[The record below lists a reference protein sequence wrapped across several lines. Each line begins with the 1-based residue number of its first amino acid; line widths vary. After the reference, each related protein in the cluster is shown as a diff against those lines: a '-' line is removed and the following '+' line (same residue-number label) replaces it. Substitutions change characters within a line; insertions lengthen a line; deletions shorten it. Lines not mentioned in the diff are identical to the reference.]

1 MAFLKSLRLFW
12 TFHLLVF
19 IVADGIGGPRAHTLC
34 QHLDDSTHIE
44 VVRPNEADY
53 EALRTENWAQ
63 TAWQMPTCIV
73 RPRNTEHLQKV
84 IPKLVASNVS
94 FTVRSGGHCPH
105 AGAGNLN
112 NGILIDMSYFN
123 HFTYDE
129 RRAVV
134 EIGTGLRWGEV
145 YAQLDKYQVTVV
157 GGRVADVGVGG
168 LTLGGGLSWL
178 SDLYGLVADNVLNF
192 EVVLANGAVINAN
205 LEHHPDLFWALKG
218 GATNFGIVTKIRLKT
233 FPIHQVWGGFRF
245 HPISDLPLLMDAMF
259 EYQSRSINDPYA
271 NMMIMASPTNDTVGV
286 IVTLIY
292 LQPKIQPDVFEP
304 FYRVNSILDTTQ
316 LQTLT
321 EFIISNPLPNST
333 TRFDWASTT
342 LKPNKLLYQDLANIS
357 VRSTSIEQIHSV
369 TAGTLLFGFQ
379 PICSSAVRAGH
390 ARGGNALGLESVDQ
404 TWVVIDAVWWWSD
417 DDDTVHS
424 AVQSVV
430 TEIYDRSTER
440 DLSLPFLFMND
451 ANWDQDVI
459 ASYGRSS
466 VEKLRSVQKIYDP
479 SQIFQR
485 LKSGYFKLP

>member
-1 MAFLKSLRLFW
+1 MTLLIFPRLFW
-12 TFHLLVF
+12 AFHLLIFVA
-19 IVADGIGGPRAHTLC
+19 ADGMRGGTLC
-34 QHLDDSTHIE
+34 RYLDDSMHIE

-73 RPRNTEHLQKV
+73 RPRSIKHLQEV
-84 IPKLVASNVS
+84 IPRLVASNIS

-105 AGAGNLN
+105 AGAGNID
-112 NGILIDMSYFN
+112 NGILIDMSYFD
-123 HFTYDE
+123 HFGYDE
-129 RRAVV
+129 QKEVV

-157 GGRVADVGVGG
+157 GGRVASVGVGG

-192 EVVLANGAVINAN
+192 EVVLANGAVVNAN
-205 LEHHPDLFWALKG
+205 HEHHVELFWALKG
-218 GATNFGIVTKIRLKT
+218 GATNFGIVTKVSSKT

-259 EYQSRSINDPYA
+259 EYQSKRDKDPYA

-292 LQPKIQPDVFEP
+292 LQPKIRPDVFEP
-304 FYRVNSILDTTQ
+304 FYRVNSTLDTTQ

-321 EFIISNPLPNST
+321 EFIVSNPLPNST
-333 TRFDWASTT
+333 TRFDWASMT
-342 LKPNKLLYQDLANIS
+342 LKPQKLLYQDLANIS
-357 VRSTSIEQIHSV
+357 VQSNSIEKIGSV

-379 PICSSAVRAGH
+379 PISSSAVRAGH
-390 ARGGNALGLESVDQ
+390 ARGGNALGLQPVDQ
-404 TWVVIDAVWWWSD
+404 TWVVIDAVWWWPD

-424 AVQSVV
+424 AVQDAVA
-430 TEIYDRSTER
+430 ELKDKSTER
-440 DLSLPFLFMND
+440 DMSLPFLFMND
-451 ANWDQDVI
+451 ANWDQGVI
-459 ASYGRSS
+459 ASYGKSN
-466 VEKLRSVQKIYDP
+466 VKKLRSVQKIYDP
-479 SQIFQR
+479 SQVFQR